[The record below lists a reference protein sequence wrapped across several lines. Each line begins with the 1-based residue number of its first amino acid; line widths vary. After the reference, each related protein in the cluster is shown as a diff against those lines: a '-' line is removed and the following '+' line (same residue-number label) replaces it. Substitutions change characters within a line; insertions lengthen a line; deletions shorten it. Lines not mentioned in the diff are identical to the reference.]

1 MSEKAENDH
10 TGEKQPEPSIQS
22 IILAVDCE
30 EIIATGIRPHPDYF
44 PAVGYPKLFDQNGQW
59 PEPEPPEY
67 NGAGEWTWRWE
78 DSLDGHYDFRVEL
91 HWAKT
96 VTADPDEDRKSIDCP

>member
-44 PAVGYPKLFDQNGQW
+44 PAVGYSPF
-59 PEPEPPEY
+59 
-67 NGAGEWTWRWE
+67 
-78 DSLDGHYDFRVEL
+78 YDRIAFSESGWNRVVQQ
-91 HWAKT
+91 ANQ
-96 VTADPDEDRKSIDCP
+96 VNVGRV